1 MSKIFTL
8 SKFRKGRYEVFAR
21 RNEMEEWTDWSACSK
36 LDMAF
41 EHCEK
46 VRNAGYKAKM
56 IDQKKDEVL
65 IEDD

>member
-8 SKFRKGRYEVFAR
+8 SKFRKGRYDILAR
-21 RNEMEEWTDWSACSK
+21 RDETEEWTDWSSCTK
-36 LDMAF
+36 MDMAF

-46 VRNAGYKAKM
+46 VRNAGYKARV
-56 IDQKKDEVL
+56 IDKKKDEVL

>member
-8 SKFRKGRYEVFAR
+8 SKFRKGRYDILAR
-21 RNEMEEWTDWSACSK
+21 RDETEEWTDWSSCTK
-36 LDMAF
+36 MDMAF

-56 IDQKKDEVL
+56 VDRKKDEVL

>member
-8 SKFRKGRYEVFAR
+8 SKFRKGRYDILAR
-21 RNEMEEWTDWSACSK
+21 RDETEEWTDWSSCTK
-36 LDMAF
+36 IDMAF

-46 VRNAGYKAKM
+46 VRNAGYKARV
-56 IDQKKDEVL
+56 IDKKKDEVL

>member
-8 SKFRKGRYEVFAR
+8 SKFRKGRYDILAR
-21 RNEMEEWTDWSACSK
+21 RDETEEWTDWSSCTK
-36 LDMAF
+36 MDDAF

-46 VRNAGYKAKM
+46 VRNAGYKARV
-56 IDQKKDEVL
+56 IDKKKDEVL